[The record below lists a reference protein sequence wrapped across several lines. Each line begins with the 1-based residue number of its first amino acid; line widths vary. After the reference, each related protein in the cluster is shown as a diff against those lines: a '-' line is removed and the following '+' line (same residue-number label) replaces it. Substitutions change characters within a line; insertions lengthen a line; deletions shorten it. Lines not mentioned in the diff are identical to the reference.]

1 MRFDKV
7 KAKTALLVAGKTQSD
22 LAESLELSRRWVGAA
37 FNGGS
42 ISEKT
47 ARHIAAALG
56 VSVESLMD
64 SEQNSPRQRFNFINN
79 F

>member
-7 KAKTALLVAGKTQSD
+7 KAKTALLVAGKTKSD

-64 SEQNSPRQRFNFINN
+64 SE
-79 F
+79 

>member
-7 KAKTALLVAGKTQSD
+7 KAKSALLVAGITQSD

-64 SEQNSPRQRFNFINN
+64 SE
-79 F
+79 

>member
-47 ARHIAAALG
+47 ARHIATALG
-56 VSVESLMD
+56 VTVESLMK
-64 SEQNSPRQRFNFINN
+64 Q
-79 F
+79 

>member
-56 VSVESLMD
+56 VSVERLMD
-64 SEQNSPRQRFNFINN
+64 SE
-79 F
+79 

>member
-47 ARHIAAALG
+47 ARHIATALG
-56 VSVESLMD
+56 VTVESLM
-64 SEQNSPRQRFNFINN
+64 E
-79 F
+79 

>member
-64 SEQNSPRQRFNFINN
+64 SE
-79 F
+79 

>member
-22 LAESLELSRRWVGAA
+22 LAESLELSRWWVGAA

-64 SEQNSPRQRFNFINN
+64 SE
-79 F
+79 

>member
-42 ISEKT
+42 ISKKT

-56 VSVESLMD
+56 VSVESLM
-64 SEQNSPRQRFNFINN
+64 EQ
-79 F
+79 